1 MPYKNIEITSAN
13 PIAQQVQQ
21 QSQFFKGFSSV
32 NNVDGGNRLYDFD
45 LVKQDLLNHFNT
57 KKGERLMNP
66 AFGSAIWDLLM
77 EPLTQDVKDLLIAD
91 INTIIESDP
100 RITANQIN
108 LTQYDQGFILE
119 LTLALTGT
127 NQSANLILTFDQKI
141 GLSAQ

>member
-1 MPYKNIEITSAN
+1 MPYKNIEITSAS

-32 NNVDGGNRLYDFD
+32 NNIDSGNRLYDFA

-66 AFGSAIWDLLM
+66 TFGSAIWDLLM
-77 EPLTQDVKDLLIAD
+77 EPLTQDVRDLLIAD
-91 INTIIESDP
+91 INTIIGTDP

-119 LTLALTGT
+119 LTLVLNGT
-127 NQSANLILTFDQKI
+127 DQSANLMLTFDQKI

>member
-100 RITANQIN
+100 RIIANQIN

>member
-1 MPYKNIEITSAN
+1 MPYKNIEITSAS
-13 PIAQQVQQ
+13 PIAQQVQK

-32 NNVDGGNRLYDFD
+32 NNIDGGNRLYDFD

-66 AFGSAIWDLLM
+66 TFGSAIWDLLM
-77 EPLTQDVKDLLIAD
+77 EPLTQDVRDLLIAD
-91 INTIIESDP
+91 INTIIEADP

-119 LTLALTGT
+119 LTLALNGT
-127 NQSANLILTFDQKI
+127 DQSANLMLTFDQKI